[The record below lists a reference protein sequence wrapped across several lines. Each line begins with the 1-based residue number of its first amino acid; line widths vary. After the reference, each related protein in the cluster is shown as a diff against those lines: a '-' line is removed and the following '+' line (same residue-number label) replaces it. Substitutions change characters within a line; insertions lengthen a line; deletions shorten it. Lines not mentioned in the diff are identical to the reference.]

1 MLTDRLFKHGAFK
14 SLKLQATHSPAYFYH
29 FLYKTLFT
37 MVPNENLGRLNDFLA
52 KNVLMETF

>member
-37 MVPNENLGRLNDFLA
+37 MVPNENLGMSSDVSI
-52 KNVLMETF
+52 KVVLTETF